1 MNWEWIM
8 IEYNPPPQ
16 TIVNIGDYISNIGTV
31 LNPSGGVMKKLN
43 EKELQTMTEAIKDED
58 FQKYQNYNY
67 YLKRNPDVDLPIH
80 SDLTKADL
88 WTIISQQ
95 EQEINNLWKRIDS
108 LIDLLKD
115 ACTEGNDA
123 IKYWKKNY
131 NDALNSAIGYKNS
144 CIEWKHWYE
153 ELQQEVDLHQKLDF
167 YDI

>member
-1 MNWEWIM
+1 M

-88 WTIISQQ
+88 
-95 EQEINNLWKRIDS
+95 
-108 LIDLLKD
+108 
-115 ACTEGNDA
+115 
-123 IKYWKKNY
+123 
-131 NDALNSAIGYKNS
+131 
-144 CIEWKHWYE
+144 
-153 ELQQEVDLHQKLDF
+153 
-167 YDI
+167 